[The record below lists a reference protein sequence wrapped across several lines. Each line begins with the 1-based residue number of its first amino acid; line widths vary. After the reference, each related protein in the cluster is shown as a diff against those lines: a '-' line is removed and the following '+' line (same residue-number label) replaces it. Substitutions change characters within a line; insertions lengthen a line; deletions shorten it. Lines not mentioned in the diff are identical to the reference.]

1 MWLETTFGLSLCC
14 FISSGTSCLPYG
26 TYVWISA
33 RLCVLF
39 WLLVRVI
46 ALGDGRIR
54 WHSRTLSKLSSSH
67 PASSHRAFLLRPVPP
82 IVARWSLKITHLL
95 CHQTY
100 ICAHYIQ
107 SPPLP
112 PRSSQRSRVSGAS
125 AHNDTVSFLERVYC
139 AAQVYTNVV
148 LQFSAHNTRD
158 REIIK
163 HCTGKKTK
171 QKKKYQRIKV
181 YNLHILS

>member
-1 MWLETTFGLSLCC
+1 MWLETFGLSLCC

-39 WLLVRVI
+39 WLVVRVI

-67 PASSHRAFLLRPVPP
+67 PASSHGAFPLRPVPP

-100 ICAHYIQ
+100 IRAHYIE
-107 SPPLP
+107 PPP
-112 PRSSQRSRVSGAS
+112 SHGSSQRSRVSGAS
-125 AHNDTVSFLERVYC
+125 VHNDTVSFLERVYC

-171 QKKKYQRIKV
+171 KNKNKE
-181 YNLHILS
+181 